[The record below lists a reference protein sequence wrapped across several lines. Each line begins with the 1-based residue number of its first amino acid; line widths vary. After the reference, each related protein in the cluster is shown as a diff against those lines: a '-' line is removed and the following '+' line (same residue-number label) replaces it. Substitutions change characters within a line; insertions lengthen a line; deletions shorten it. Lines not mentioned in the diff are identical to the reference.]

1 MFGKRV
7 PILALATASGKA
19 GVGVIRVSGED
30 LKEFIEKLF
39 QIELTPRQA
48 TLLTL
53 KSANSEPIDTGLALF
68 FPSPNSFTGEDV
80 LEFQGHGGILVM
92 DLIIQRCLEVGKP
105 YHLRLANPGEF
116 SERAF
121 LNNKIDLAQA
131 EAIADLIDANSQ
143 AAVKSA
149 SRSLTGVFSIE
160 VNELID
166 RLTQLRVLVEAT
178 LDFPEEEIDFLE
190 KAQAKDQWLF
200 ICQSLNKLLKASEQG
215 AILRTG
221 ALVVLAGAPNVGKSS
236 ILNQLAGQ
244 DLAIVTPVAGTTRD
258 RLRETIQIDGVPV
271 QLIDTAGLRDGID
284 EVEKLGIER
293 SWQSLREADV
303 ILFIRDISQFNET
316 EHDELFIEIQRR
328 ISHEVPPPIMIEV
341 WNKHDAIKHI
351 PHQDRL
357 VISAKTG
364 YGFEEL
370 RTRILQAIG
379 WESQSENI
387 IFARQRHID
396 ALLRGLEHVQN
407 AGNYLLLGNQSLE
420 LFAEEL
426 RLAQVS
432 LGEITGKVLADELLG
447 KIFSSFCIGK

>member
-1 MFGKRV
+1 MFGKRA
-7 PILALATASGKA
+7 PIIALATASGKA
-19 GVGVIRVSGED
+19 GVGVIRLSGED
-30 LKEFIEKLF
+30 LRGFIEKLF
-39 QIELTPRQA
+39 HIELIPRQA

-53 KSANSEPIDTGLALF
+53 KSASSEPIDTGLALF

-200 ICQSLNKLLKASEQG
+200 ICQRLNKLLKASEQG

-284 EVEKLGIER
+284 EVERLGIER
-293 SWQSLREADV
+293 SWQTIREADV
-303 ILFIRDISQFNET
+303 ILFIRDISQLNET
-316 EHDELFIEIQRR
+316 EYDGLYIEIQRG
-328 ISHEVPPPIMIEV
+328 ISHEVPP
-341 WNKHDAIKHI
+341 
-351 PHQDRL
+351 L
-357 VISAKTG
+357 S
-364 YGFEEL
+364 
-370 RTRILQAIG
+370 
-379 WESQSENI
+379 
-387 IFARQRHID
+387 
-396 ALLRGLEHVQN
+396 
-407 AGNYLLLGNQSLE
+407 
-420 LFAEEL
+420 
-426 RLAQVS
+426 
-432 LGEITGKVLADELLG
+432 
-447 KIFSSFCIGK
+447 

>member
-7 PILALATASGKA
+7 PIIALATASGKA
-19 GVGVIRVSGED
+19 GVGVIRLSGED
-30 LKEFIEKLF
+30 LREFIEKLF
-39 QIELTPRQA
+39 QIELIPRQA

-149 SRSLTGVFSIE
+149 SKSLTGVFSIE
-160 VNELID
+160 INELID

-293 SWQSLREADV
+293 SWQTIREADV

-316 EHDELFIEIQRR
+316 DHDELFIEIQSG
-328 ISHEVPPPIMIEV
+328 ILHEVPPPIMIEV
-341 WNKHDAIKHI
+341 WNKQDAIKHM

-364 YGFEEL
+364 YGFDEL
-370 RTRILQAIG
+370 RARILQAIG
-379 WESQSENI
+379 WESQSENV

-407 AGNYLLLGNQSLE
+407 AGNYLSLGNQSLE

-447 KIFSSFCIGK
+447 RIFSSFCIGK

>member
-1 MFGKRV
+1 
-7 PILALATASGKA
+7 
-19 GVGVIRVSGED
+19 
-30 LKEFIEKLF
+30 
-39 QIELTPRQA
+39 
-48 TLLTL
+48 
-53 KSANSEPIDTGLALF
+53 
-68 FPSPNSFTGEDV
+68 
-80 LEFQGHGGILVM
+80 
-92 DLIIQRCLEVGKP
+92 VGKP

-166 RLTQLRVLVEAT
+166 RLKQLRVLVEAT

-190 KAQAKDQWLF
+190 KAQAKNQWLF

-284 EVEKLGIER
+284 EVERLGIER
-293 SWQSLREADV
+293 SWQTIREADV
-303 ILFIRDISQFNET
+303 ILFIRDISQLNET
-316 EHDELFIEIQRR
+316 EHDELYIEIQRG

-341 WNKHDAIKHI
+341 WNKQDAIKHM
-351 PHQDRL
+351 PHLDRL

-370 RTRILQAIG
+370 RARILQAIG
-379 WESQSENI
+379 WESQSENV

-407 AGNYLLLGNQSLE
+407 AGNYLSLGNQSLE